1 MTDFAV
7 KDDGSVEILIVES
20 GLPYATA
27 LFPTICYK
35 AEDRLNKIEHQL
47 DVLALQGRF
56 VEGWKWI
63 RNPVVDKKNEKT
75 TAEIKFR
82 MCKNENEALIVA
94 EKVKK
99 LIKNLYKGGE

>member
-35 AEDRLNKIEHQL
+35 TEDRLKKIEHQL

-63 RNPVVDKKNEKT
+63 RNPAFDTKNEKT

-82 MCKNENEALIVA
+82 MCKNEDEANLIA
-94 EKVKK
+94 EKIKK
-99 LIKNLYKGGE
+99 IIKDVQDGKD